1 MQTAV
6 ILKIKNIM
14 RECNC
19 ILNQFKSTNSIICL
33 KKHLWYFVN
42 YKGGVMGMFNL
53 VEKELKRRENTSIT
67 ENGAIGYKT
76 SNSALLDLN
85 YAISSLRQSDEEEIM
100 FLFDKAFYENKEYAL
115 KWLFFAR
122 DIREGVGE
130 RRLFR
135 ICYKSLADLD
145 IDSFYKNLTNIP
157 EYGRWDDLISLIGI
171 KDEIDNRIHV
181 MIEDQIS
188 SDLINIDVK
197 KPISLLGKW
206 LPSENASSKNT
217 KALAKKV
224 RRLLGMTPR
233 RYRLLLSKLR
243 KYLKVTE
250 VFTCSNEWGIIDYEN
265 VPSLANLKY
274 KNAFL
279 RHDND
284 RRVAYLESVE
294 KGSSKMN
301 MKIATPVD
309 VVSRYC
315 DGWRRVGEYDQTLEL
330 AWNNLK
336 DIYVSETL
344 VVADGSGSMSMP
356 VSGKTTA
363 LDVANSIAIYTSE
376 HNNEIFKDKYITFS
390 ATPQFVDLSK
400 ADNLRQK
407 LKIAFQHN
415 EVANTNIEAVFN
427 LILNVAIEND
437 IQKNE
442 MIKNILIIS
451 DMEFDRAQG
460 HYFNNSS
467 GLTKPL
473 FDEIKQ
479 RYAEAGYDLPKLIF
493 WNVNSRTKTI
503 PLIENELGVTLVSG
517 FSQNVLKMVMSNN
530 YNPYEVLIETLDS
543 ERYASIKV

>member
-1 MQTAV
+1 
-6 ILKIKNIM
+6 
-14 RECNC
+14 
-19 ILNQFKSTNSIICL
+19 
-33 KKHLWYFVN
+33 
-42 YKGGVMGMFNL
+42 MFNL
-53 VEKELKRRENTSIT
+53 LEKELKKMENTSIT
-67 ENGAIGYKT
+67 ENGALGYKT
-76 SNSALLDLN
+76 SNYAILDLN
-85 YAISSLRQSDEEEIM
+85 YAVSSLRHGDEEEIM
-100 FLFDKAFYENKEYAL
+100 LLFDKAFYENREYAL

-122 DIREGVGE
+122 DIREGLGE

-135 ICYKSLADLD
+135 ICYKRLADLD
-145 IDSFYKNLTNIP
+145 IDLFYKNLGNIP

-171 KDEIDNRIHV
+171 DESIDEYIMD
-181 MIEDQIS
+181 MIKNQLS
-188 SDLINIDVK
+188 ADLNGITAHE
-197 KPISLLGKW
+197 PISLLGKW
-206 LPSENASSKNT
+206 LPSENASSENT
-217 KALAKKV
+217 KSLAKRV
-224 RRLLGMTPR
+224 RILLGMTPR

-250 VFTCSNEWGIIDYEN
+250 VYACSNEWGKIDYEN

-315 DGWRRVGEYDQTLEL
+315 DGWRGVGEYDQTLEL
-330 AWNNLK
+330 AWDNLK

-344 VVADGSGSMSMP
+344 VVADGSGSMTMH

-363 LDVANSIAIYTSE
+363 LDVANSLAIYTSE
-376 HNNEIFKDKYITFS
+376 HNNEVFKDKYITFS
-390 ATPQFVDLSK
+390 ANPQFVDFSK
-400 ADNLRQK
+400 ADNLQQK
-407 LKIAFQHN
+407 LQIAFQHN

-437 IQKNE
+437 IQKSE

-451 DMEFDRAQG
+451 DMEFDMAQG
-460 HYFNNSS
+460 LYFNNCRM
-467 GLTKPL
+467 LIKPL
-473 FDEIKQ
+473 FDEIKE
-479 RYAEAGYDLPKLIF
+479 RYTEAGYDLPKLIF

-517 FSQNVLKMVMSNN
+517 FSQNVLKMVMSNK

-543 ERYASIKV
+543 ERYDPIKV